1 MGILVGGS
9 FRHTSDLQRRDN
21 NIYETGFVFDY
32 VAPISGARIRTID
45 KYTVAEG
52 KDKRREET
60 KKERRKQGGPRETGR
75 REKDLPWKTIDR
87 RGNLRA
93 RFLLRPTGRCWKVFR
108 GIAINGTDWNIRFN
122 CIWDCKRRQRSAPS
136 LPFNCLHRVLRS
148 GQPIST
154 RGQRKRERFGRYACQ
169 RSCPC
174 QHPNVLAFSPPAH
187 QFARSND
194 PNLIDDVFSG
204 FLRIILTFLYRKYR
218 TSLVTGALGT
228 NRKLFAIGK
237 TVRNKSCSCCDTR
250 GKRFEAIPKPPISL
264 PCARVFRKL
273 AIALRSAGVSS
284 CVCDLHIYRTHWGK
298 DVPQRVPRQTQ
309 IRYFSRV
316 FPTDPDLRAHPRV
329 VQWSF
334 RPKEL
339 TKTRISKFMRKKES
353 VSFPRS

>member
-1 MGILVGGS
+1 MGILFGGS

-60 KKERRKQGGPRETGR
+60 KKERRKQGGPRQRGR

-108 GIAINGTDWNIRFN
+108 GIAINGTGWNIRFN

-136 LPFNCLHRVLRS
+136 LPFNCLHRILRS

-154 RGQRKRERFGRYACQ
+154 RGQRKREHSGRYTCQ

-174 QHPNVLAFSPPAH
+174 QLPNVLVFSPPALH
-187 QFARSND
+187 GQIERFFGIFWYYFNVLLSQIHDESRNGSTWN
-194 PNLIDDVFSG
+194 
-204 FLRIILTFLYRKYR
+204 
-218 TSLVTGALGT
+218 
-228 NRKLFAIGK
+228 KLFAIGK
-237 TVRNKSCSCCDTR
+237 TVWNKSCSCYNMR
-250 GKRFEAIPKPPISL
+250 GKRFEAIPKPQNIFTLCTCIQKISHCAAFSRCIQLRMRFTYL
-264 PCARVFRKL
+264 PY
-273 AIALRSAGVSS
+273 ALRQGRSATSS
-284 CVCDLHIYRTHWGK
+284 K
-298 DVPQRVPRQTQ
+298 QTQ

-316 FPTDPDLRAHPRV
+316 FPTDPDLRAHAHV
-329 VQWSF
+329 VRWSF
-334 RPKEL
+334 RSEEL
-339 TKTRISKFMRKKES
+339 TKTRISKFMQRKES
-353 VSFPRS
+353 VSFSCS